1 MPVLCL
7 VSAGRLVSTQSSHLS
22 TWHCC
27 TLFTFEAL
35 SPPRYSAS
43 ASSQLEAR
51 ELQRSSQVVLPDTL
65 NGQSY
70 SSSPW
75 GRGIYRLSWVLGTL
89 VSFIL
94 RSLSLSGISRD
105 PAKPQWLG
113 MGSRP
118 LSRNLL
124 VASSLRLL
132 SDTASSQFK
141 FYLPWGQ
148 RRVCNYGCGLPKLSS
163 GSHICLSLVLGILLN
178 HPSPKGINTESLLC
192 FLNWSQSNRKYGE
205 KSCQHIKIVSHGIF

>member
-75 GRGIYRLSWVLGTL
+75 GRGIYRLSWVQGTL

-124 VASSLRLL
+124 VPSSLRLL